1 MALSYTVR
9 EGLAGFRR
17 AKLATAASVAALAI
31 ALVLIGIVA
40 LLAWQW
46 QTVSETL
53 RQRAS
58 EAEVFLDDAADADV
72 AENLGDRL
80 RAVPGVDS
88 VRYVSHEEAAE
99 IFREAFGEGADLF
112 DDALFLP
119 ASYRVRLGG
128 DWAAPDSLAQFVEA
142 VEAWAPVEEVE
153 YDRASVEA
161 IERNRRLF
169 SGVGAAVALLV
180 VVAALLLVGNTV
192 RLSIYARR
200 MLIRTMKLVGATN
213 AFIRRPFLIEGAA
226 QGLAAG
232 VVAGAVLWALYGVLL
247 GWLRSADAAAG
258 GAEAATAVGWPGGT
272 PLVAVGAIVA
282 LGVLLG
288 FLASTVAVRRFV
300 RRVRVG

>member
-1 MALSYTVR
+1 MALSYTLR

-17 AKLATAASVAALAI
+17 AKLATVASVAALAI

-40 LLAWQW
+40 LLGWQW

-58 EAEVFLDDAADADV
+58 EAEVFLDDAADDEI
-72 AENLGDRL
+72 AENLGARL
-80 RAVPGVDS
+80 REVPGVDS

-99 IFREAFGEGADLF
+99 IFRAEFGEGAEIF
-112 DDALFLP
+112 DEELFLP
-119 ASYRVRLGG
+119 ASYRVRLASA
-128 DWAAPDSLAQFVEA
+128 WSAPDSLTRFAEDVGS
-142 VEAWAPVEEVE
+142 WAPVEVVE
-153 YDRASVEA
+153 YDRDLVEA
-161 IERNRRLF
+161 IERNRRVF

-232 VVAGAVLWALYGVLL
+232 LAAGAVLWTLYGLL
-247 GWLRSADAAAG
+247 LRWLGSADVAAG
-258 GAEAATAVGWPGGT
+258 GAVGWPGGT
-272 PLVAVGAIVA
+272 PLVAVGAVVA

-288 FLASTVAVRRFV
+288 FLASTVAVRRFIRQV
-300 RRVRVG
+300 QLG